1 MSPLVAGSIVTLL
14 AVQQMNRLGYKQV
27 VFLGDCVE
35 LLKILDQ
42 MVIARSGK
50 EANIMTQHL

>member
-1 MSPLVAGSIVTLL
+1 MSPLIAESIVTLL

-27 VFLGDCVE
+27 VLLGDCVE
-35 LLKILDQ
+35 LLKNLDQ
-42 MVIARSGK
+42 IAIARSGK

>member
-14 AVQQMNRLGYKQV
+14 AVQRMNRLGYKQV